1 MPKFEKR
8 FARQHI
14 YEPPPE
20 FPLAS
25 PYSGIVHHLSGP
37 TARAPTQTTL
47 ARQRR
52 SAGGDAAH
60 RLLFAPGLGAPG
72 DSRARW
78 TPWSVFQ
85 DGSIERATRRGGAGP
100 APAGRAGARGAPMR
114 PPGHPAPHGRPRPR
128 HACAA
133 GGPSRARAGDSREG
147 IRRARA
153 PRSSAS
159 LPTVSGTCHSL
170 SKVLVTFPSRYLFA
184 IGLPDVRSLGWDS
197 PPDWGCTPKQP
208 DSPEPPRAAGA
219 GGGHG
224 IVTLSDAAPQRT
236 SPPRPAKSGP
246 GTPQLAERAIPG
258 VGSARFARRYS
269 GRPRSFLFLRL
280 VICLSSAGG
289 LVGRQVNSGAARSRA
304 RGRPPPG
311 TARPPGAVL
320 RRVRAARAS
329 RGRSSQPGGRTSR
342 AGEAARAG
350 AACVPPSTL
359 TPACSR
365 PKPRAPCA
373 FEDSMV
379 HVGLQFTTH
388 IAFRGVLHRPGSR
401 GIHRRKLWHFRM
413 NMISLAA
420 REGRR
425 GTRAAPP
432 VATGTVWKP
441 PSNDP
446 SAGSPTETLLRLLHH
461 LGDRVQPVSRRPRRA
476 AVPLASPG
484 RPICRSD
491 GRCVQ
496 RAGT

>member
-37 TARAPTQTTL
+37 NARAPTQTTL

-85 DGSIERATRRGGAGP
+85 DGSIERRGNAAGRRGARRDAR
-100 APAGRAGARGAPMR
+100 APKR
-114 PPGHPAPHGRPRPR
+114 PPRPTGAADRRGRPRSR
-128 HACAA
+128 HCCA
-133 GGPSRARAGDSREG
+133 GGGPRRARAGDSRQG
-147 IRRARA
+147 IRRAHAR
-153 PRSSAS
+153 RSSAS

-219 GGGHG
+219 SGGHG

-289 LVGRQVNSGAARSRA
+289 LVGRQVNSGCGAAA
-304 RGRPPPG
+304 AAPTRGRAGPR
-311 TARPPGAVL
+311 ARPPGAVIT
-320 RRVRAARAS
+320 RVRAARAS
-329 RGRSSQPGGRTSR
+329 RGSLLSAGRRYQPGRGGRAVR
-342 AGEAARAG
+342 GR
-350 AACVPPSTL
+350 CPPSTL

-388 IAFRGVLHRPGSR
+388 IAFRGVLHRPGSQ
-401 GIHRRKLWHFRM
+401 GIHRRKLCLFRVR
-413 NMISLAA
+413 SRLVGSERGRA
-420 REGRR
+420 RARAPWRR
-425 GTRAAPP
+425 ERC
-432 VATGTVWKP
+432 
-441 PSNDP
+441 
-446 SAGSPTETLLRLLHH
+446 ETT
-461 LGDRVQPVSRRPRRA
+461 Q
-476 AVPLASPG
+476 
-484 RPICRSD
+484 
-491 GRCVQ
+491 
-496 RAGT
+496 

>member
-1 MPKFEKR
+1 MVRLVFRPYAQVRKAICTSAHLR
-8 FARQHI
+8 ASTRVSSGFALLRHS
-14 YEPPPE
+14 
-20 FPLAS
+20 S
-25 PYSGIVHHLSGP
+25 PSFGSHRARSDANHSRAAEAVGRRRRRPSTSLRP
-37 TARAPTQTTL
+37 RAWRTRRLARAL
-47 ARQRR
+47 DSLVRVSRR
-52 SAGGDAAH
+52 VD
-60 RLLFAPGLGAPG
+60 
-72 DSRARW
+72 RAR
-78 TPWSVFQ
+78 
-85 DGSIERATRRGGAGP
+85 DATRRRGARPG
-100 APAGRAGARGAPMR
+100 GARGRSRRPMR

-304 RGRPPPG
+304 RGRPPPRHRAP
-311 TARPPGAVL
+311 ARRRAQTRPGGSREPGSLLSAGRPYQPGRGGRARRRGLCASLDADAGVLSAETSSTMCVRRFHGSRRSAIHDTHRVSRRSSSTREPRHPPPKVVALPNEHDLVGSERGAA
-320 RRVRAARAS
+320 RHARRAAR
-329 RGRSSQPGGRTSR
+329 GNGNGV
-342 AGEAARAG
+342 E
-350 AACVPPSTL
+350 
-359 TPACSR
+359 
-365 PKPRAPCA
+365 
-373 FEDSMV
+373 
-379 HVGLQFTTH
+379 TT
-388 IAFRGVLHRPGSR
+388 
-401 GIHRRKLWHFRM
+401 
-413 NMISLAA
+413 
-420 REGRR
+420 
-425 GTRAAPP
+425 
-432 VATGTVWKP
+432 
-441 PSNDP
+441 
-446 SAGSPTETLLRLLHH
+446 
-461 LGDRVQPVSRRPRRA
+461 Q
-476 AVPLASPG
+476 
-484 RPICRSD
+484 
-491 GRCVQ
+491 
-496 RAGT
+496 